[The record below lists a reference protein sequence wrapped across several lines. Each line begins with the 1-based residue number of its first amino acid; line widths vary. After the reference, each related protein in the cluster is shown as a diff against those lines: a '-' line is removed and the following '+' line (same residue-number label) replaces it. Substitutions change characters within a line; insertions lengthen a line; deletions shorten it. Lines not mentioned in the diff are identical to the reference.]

1 MDKIES
7 LEKRLEAIEKR
18 NSRVEADKAWEGSLT
33 RKLLIIICTYLI
45 IASYL
50 YFVVGIK
57 TPWID
62 AVVPAIGFFLSTLAF
77 PYVKKLWKQ
86 HIYKNP

>member
-1 MDKIES
+1 MDKLSAI
-7 LEKRLEAIEKR
+7 EKRLESIEKR
-18 NSRVEADKAWEGSLT
+18 NNRVEADKAWEGSLT

-50 YFVVGIK
+50 YFVVGID
-57 TPWID
+57 PWIN

-77 PYVKKLWKQ
+77 PYFKTLWIKY
-86 HIYKNP
+86 IYKRV

>member
-18 NSRVEADKAWEGSLT
+18 NSRVEADKAWEGSLA
-33 RKLLIIICTYLI
+33 RKLLIATLTYLV

-50 YFVVGIK
+50 YFVVGID
-57 TPWID
+57 PWIN
-62 AVVPAIGFFLSTLAF
+62 AIVPALGFFLSTLAF
-77 PYVKKLWKQ
+77 PYLKNIWIKY
-86 HIYKNP
+86 IYKKS

>member
-33 RKLLIIICTYLI
+33 RKLLIIILTYLV

-50 YFVVGIK
+50 YFVVVID
-57 TPWID
+57 PWIN
-62 AVVPAIGFFLSTLAF
+62 AIVPALGFFLSTLAF
-77 PYVKKLWKQ
+77 PYVKNLWKKYVYQ
-86 HIYKNP
+86 K